1 MIAALDSR
9 GIMSIDQPLQKPLQT
24 VAGKL
29 MSWVQDGLL
38 ILPNLVIA
46 ILVLIVCWVCARIVS
61 ALVQRL
67 VARLGPNRDVVRL
80 LGFLAYGTLIAGGVF
95 VALGVLH
102 LDKTVTSLLTGVGI
116 LGLTLGFALQDV
128 ASNLMAGLL
137 IELHH
142 PFRVN
147 DVIETNDFVGRV
159 SRITLRDTEIDQLD
173 GQVVVVPTKI
183 SSTSPS

>member
-1 MIAALDSR
+1 
-9 GIMSIDQPLQKPLQT
+9 MSIDQPLQQPLQAVT
-24 VAGKL
+24 AKL

-46 ILVLIVCWVCARIVS
+46 ILVLAVCWVSARGVS

-67 VARLGPNRDVVRL
+67 VARLGSNRDVVRL
-80 LGFLAYGTLIAGGVF
+80 LGVLGYGTLLAGGIF

-137 IELHH
+137 IELNH
-142 PFRVN
+142 PFRVD
-147 DVIETNDFVGRV
+147 DVIETNDFIGRV
-159 SRITLRDTEIDQLD
+159 SR
-173 GQVVVVPTKI
+173 
-183 SSTSPS
+183 